1 MSLEEEKQRK
11 RRRTAPAQPYP
22 TWAQIKNLTRKA
34 EDVLKETGTSLT
46 PDKLFLG
53 MLAVLSSTSGVSAKY
68 THWTYIPALPLLQ
81 FVD

>member
-1 MSLEEEKQRK
+1 MSLEEEKQWK
-11 RRRTAPAQPYP
+11 RRTAPVQPYL

-34 EDVLKETGTSLT
+34 EDVLKETGTPLT

-53 MLAVLSSTSGVSAKY
+53 MLAVLSSTSGVSANY